1 MKIHE
6 AEQFLK
12 KFKYNM
18 MGKKIPPTPP
28 KNSNPTQGKVKAL
41 QVPYVKQE
49 SCMHTPDPLPR
60 SFRLLA
66 RISVQLFWHLC
77 TCPESS
83 QSCFSLLSLKRY
95 FHFQHNI
102 YISIPSTPSLNQ
114 VLIQILWWSAVRHSL
129 VRLCTGT
136 ALPYGNIRAW
146 QQWKVDPLPLLQ
158 GEARSLP
165 SPCEKQ
171 LWYVWGES
179 IALFGTVPKA

>member
-1 MKIHE
+1 
-6 AEQFLK
+6 
-12 KFKYNM
+12 

-60 SFRLLA
+60 SFRLST

-102 YISIPSTPSLNQ
+102 YISIPSTPSLDQ
-114 VLIQILWWSAVRHSL
+114 VLTQILWWSAVRHSL